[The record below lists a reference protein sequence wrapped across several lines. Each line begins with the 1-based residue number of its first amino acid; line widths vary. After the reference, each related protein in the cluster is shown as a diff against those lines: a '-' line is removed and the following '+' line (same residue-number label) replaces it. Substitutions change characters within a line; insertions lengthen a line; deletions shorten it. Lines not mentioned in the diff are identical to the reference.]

1 MSYLHL
7 IIFILLFLSLY
18 SYIFYPFFLFLLS
31 LFRKRTTIK
40 APYLPSVSFLI
51 SAHNEESGIRNKIIN
66 SLSLDYPED
75 LLQIIIVSDFSSD
88 KTDHI
93 IEEYPRIKLL
103 RLPERRG
110 KEYALKYSMKF
121 ISGSI
126 IVFSDV
132 GTTLKKNG
140 LRLLVSNFVDQSVGV
155 VSSTDKVIQNV
166 GKVASEGLYV
176 RYEMFLRK
184 LESEVNGLIGV
195 SGSLFA
201 ARKDLCTV
209 WADDLASDFNIVLN
223 AIRPGYRT
231 IIDTDV
237 IGYYHSVKNS
247 RLEFPRKVRTV
258 TAGITV
264 FFRTLS
270 LLNIFKYKLYS
281 WQIFSHKLMRW
292 MVPFFLIS
300 SMFVITFGYISGD
313 YLSKILLFF
322 QISFFITGVIGFSNF
337 RFSNFFLVR
346 IPFYFVEV
354 NSAILVAWANYA
366 AGKRITLWE
375 PSKR

>member
-132 GTTLKKNG
+132 GTTLEKNG

>member
-7 IIFILLFLSLY
+7 NIFILLFLSVY
-18 SYIFYPFFLFLLS
+18 SYIFYPFLLLLLS
-31 LFRKRTTIK
+31 LFRKRATIK
-40 APYLPSVSFLI
+40 APYLPPVSFLI
-51 SAHNEESGIRNKIIN
+51 SAHNEESGIRNKILN
-66 SLSLDYPED
+66 TLSLDYPVD
-75 LLQIIIVSDFSSD
+75 LLQIIIVSDFSTD
-88 KTDHI
+88 KTDLI

-103 RLPERRG
+103 RLPERKG
-110 KEYALKYSMKF
+110 KEYALKYAMNV

-132 GTTLKKNG
+132 GTTLDKNG
-140 LRLLVSNFVDQSVGV
+140 LRLLVNNFMDQSVGV
-155 VSSTDKVIQNV
+155 VSSTDRVIRDVGNV
-166 GKVASEGLYV
+166 AGEGLYV

-201 ARKDLCTV
+201 ARKDLCID

-223 AIRPGYRT
+223 AIRSGYRA
-231 IIDTDV
+231 IIDPDV
-237 IGYYHSVKNS
+237 IGYYHSIKS
-247 RLEFPRKVRTV
+247 SQREFPRKVRTV
-258 TAGITV
+258 IAGITV

-270 LLNIFKYKLYS
+270 LLNVFKYKLYS

-292 MVPFFLIS
+292 MVPFFLLYSII
-300 SMFVITFGYISGD
+300 VIIFGYISGD
-313 YLSKILLFF
+313 YLSKVLLYLH
-322 QISFFITGVIGFSNF
+322 IVFFITGVFGFSNF
-337 RFSNFFLVR
+337 KIASFFFVK

-366 AGKRITLWE
+366 TGKRITLWE

>member
-132 GTTLKKNG
+132 GTTLEKNG

-184 LESEVNGLIGV
+184 LESEVNG
-195 SGSLFA
+195 
-201 ARKDLCTV
+201 
-209 WADDLASDFNIVLN
+209 
-223 AIRPGYRT
+223 
-231 IIDTDV
+231 
-237 IGYYHSVKNS
+237 
-247 RLEFPRKVRTV
+247 
-258 TAGITV
+258 
-264 FFRTLS
+264 
-270 LLNIFKYKLYS
+270 
-281 WQIFSHKLMRW
+281 
-292 MVPFFLIS
+292 
-300 SMFVITFGYISGD
+300 
-313 YLSKILLFF
+313 
-322 QISFFITGVIGFSNF
+322 
-337 RFSNFFLVR
+337 
-346 IPFYFVEV
+346 
-354 NSAILVAWANYA
+354 
-366 AGKRITLWE
+366 
-375 PSKR
+375 